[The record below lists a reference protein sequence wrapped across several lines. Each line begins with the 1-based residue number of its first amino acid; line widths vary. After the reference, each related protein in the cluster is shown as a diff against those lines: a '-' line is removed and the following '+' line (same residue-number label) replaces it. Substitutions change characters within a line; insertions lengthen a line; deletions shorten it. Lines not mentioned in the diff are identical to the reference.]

1 MTFKDKSFFPLK
13 KCLIA
18 SVVIILC
25 YLMVF
30 TLLYA
35 IVYSTDVQPF
45 AYIFFIVWGSLLG
58 LSLLAYWIY
67 QICQYRKKRKD
78 EKEG

>member
-1 MTFKDKSFFPLK
+1 MTFKDRSSFPMK
-13 KCLIA
+13 KCLVATI
-18 SVVIILC
+18 VIILC

-58 LSLLAYWIY
+58 VSLLLYWAY
-67 QICQYRKKRKD
+67 QIYQYRKKRKD